1 VSWCEALFGK
11 GQARTAPTAEPGIRC
26 VLGAAARATHPVTR
40 VTQAAPPRDD
50 RPTGSY
56 GSVWYLRYHGMSQ
69 ILDRVLTAARQ
80 LGASDVHLKAGLPP
94 IFRIKGDLRT
104 VRDVPPLTREAI
116 AQFAVHMMNDRQRAD
131 FEQHLDI
138 DLAYG
143 TPDGVRYRVNLF
155 QQRGSVGMVLRL
167 IPPEVPPFER
177 LNLPQAVL
185 DLANNSRGV
194 VLVTGATG
202 SGKSTTLAAMIDYV
216 NTQQAF
222 HIVTIE
228 DPIEYTFRDKRSV
241 LNQREIGFDTMS
253 FGRALRAALRQ
264 DPDVIL
270 VGEMRDFET
279 CEIAMTA
286 AETGHLVLS
295 TLHTV
300 DATETINRIV
310 SMFPTHQQQQ
320 ARLTIASVLRGVIS
334 QRLLPRADGKGMVP
348 ALEIMV
354 NTDRVREMIED
365 PMRTREIKTAI
376 MEGFQPYGM
385 ISFDQS
391 LATLVKQRL
400 VTYEEAVKHSTSPS
414 DFALLFR
421 GVSPSA
427 ATWQAGAVGTDPKT
441 GVGNDEFEIESYDK

>member
-1 VSWCEALFGK
+1 M
-11 GQARTAPTAEPGIRC
+11 T
-26 VLGAAARATHPVTR
+26 
-40 VTQAAPPRDD
+40 
-50 RPTGSY
+50 
-56 GSVWYLRYHGMSQ
+56 Q

-116 AQFAVHMMNDRQRAD
+116 AEFAVHMMNDRQRAD

-167 IPPEVPPFER
+167 IPPEVPPFDR
-177 LNLPQAVL
+177 LNLPPAVL
-185 DLANNSRGV
+185 DLTGNARGI

-202 SGKSTTLAAMIDYV
+202 SGKSTTLAAMIDYI
-216 NTQQAF
+216 NTQRAY
-222 HIVTIE
+222 HIVTVE

-241 LNQREIGFDTMS
+241 VNQREIGFDTMS
-253 FGRALRAALRQ
+253 FSRALRAALRQ

-270 VGEMRDFET
+270 VGEMRDYET
-279 CEIAMTA
+279 AEIAMTA

-300 DATETINRIV
+300 DATETVNRIV

-320 ARLTIASVLRGVIS
+320 ARLSLASVLRGVIS

-348 ALEIMV
+348 ALELMV
-354 NTDRVREMIED
+354 NTGRIRELIEE
-365 PMRTREIKTAI
+365 PSRTREIKNAI
-376 MEGFQPYGM
+376 QEGLHPYGM
-385 ISFDQS
+385 MTFDQS
-391 LATLVKQRL
+391 LAGLVKQRL

-421 GVSPSA
+421 GVSG
-427 ATWQAGAVGTDPKT
+427 GAQKSWTSSTTESNIGAP
-441 GVGNDEFEIESYDK
+441 GNDEFEIDRFEK